1 MTRRT
6 DFGGASPTGSEGSC
20 DQLYWNRASDLLF
33 AVRPL
38 GAGRFTYAAINPAFE
53 AVLGISSR
61 NIGKLDVFDYM
72 GAEDA
77 RLIRSAFQACL
88 AQGSEVRV
96 RHGLA
101 FGGSRHDTETATI
114 PVIDPGG
121 GVRLIGSHRILRK
134 ELFDDAPGE
143 DDIRRAVS
151 LASIQE
157 DIHQRLASELH
168 DSTCQHLIAA
178 SLGLMR
184 IRAHLGASVNAERL
198 CDEIDA
204 SIGEA
209 LKEIRSFTYLRY
221 PQALTVDG
229 LKTTIEC
236 YARSFATR
244 TSLDVSTNIMRA
256 VDRLPKEHQR
266 LLLRVTQEALTNVFR
281 HAKATKVKIVIEATD
296 IHIRLMIS
304 DNGCGLVATRS
315 GHSVK
320 AISTGVGIPT
330 MSARLKQIG
339 GRLEIHSNP
348 AVPHSGTTVY
358 AVFAHGFTT
367 KVRKRKAVATAK
379 ARTIRHKTQ
388 TLRANGSR
396 GRGPR

>member
-6 DFGGASPTGSEGSC
+6 VLGEVSLTGLEASC
-20 DQLYWNRASDLLF
+20 YQLYWNRASDLLF

-38 GAGRFTYAAINPAFE
+38 GAGRFTYEAINPAFE
-53 AVLGISSR
+53 AALGVSSR
-61 NIGKLDVFDYM
+61 KNRKLDVFGYM

-77 RLIRSAFQACL
+77 RLICSAFQTCL

-96 RHGLA
+96 RHRLA
-101 FGGSRHDTETATI
+101 FGGSRHDTETTAV
-114 PVIDPGG
+114 PVIHPDGS
-121 GVRLIGSHRILRK
+121 VRLIGNHRILR
-134 ELFDDAPGE
+134 GE
-143 DDIRRAVS
+143 DDIRRNVS

-157 DIHQRLASELH
+157 DIHQRFASELH

-178 SLGLMR
+178 SLSLMR
-184 IRAHLGASVNAERL
+184 MRTHLGASVNAERL
-198 CDEIDA
+198 FDEIDA

-209 LKEIRSFTYLRY
+209 LKEIRAFAYLRY

-244 TSLDVSTNIMRA
+244 TSLDVSTNITRA

-281 HAKATKVKIVIEATD
+281 HAKATKVKVVLEETD
-296 IHIRLMIS
+296 AHIRLMIS
-304 DNGCGLVATRS
+304 DNGCGLLAGRA
-315 GHSVK
+315 GRGVK

-339 GRLEIHSNP
+339 GRLEIHSDP

-358 AVFAHGFTT
+358 AVFAHGFAT
-367 KVRKRKAVATAK
+367 KVRKRKTVAATAK
-379 ARTIRHKTQ
+379 AK
-388 TLRANGSR
+388 ANTS
-396 GRGPR
+396 

>member
-1 MTRRT
+1 M
-6 DFGGASPTGSEGSC
+6 
-20 DQLYWNRASDLLF
+20 
-33 AVRPL
+33 
-38 GAGRFTYAAINPAFE
+38 
-53 AVLGISSR
+53 
-61 NIGKLDVFDYM
+61 
-72 GAEDA
+72 
-77 RLIRSAFQACL
+77 
-88 AQGSEVRV
+88 
-96 RHGLA
+96 
-101 FGGSRHDTETATI
+101 
-114 PVIDPGG
+114 
-121 GVRLIGSHRILRK
+121 IGSHRILRK
-134 ELFDDAPGE
+134 ELFDDAPGD

-178 SLGLMR
+178 SLGLMQ
-184 IRAHLGASVNAERL
+184 IRAHLGDSVNAERL

-204 SIGEA
+204 SLGEA
-209 LKEIRSFTYLRY
+209 LKEIRAFTYLRY

-236 YARSFATR
+236 YAQSFATR
-244 TSLDVSTNIMRA
+244 TSLDVSTNITRA

-296 IHIRLMIS
+296 IHIRLIIS
-304 DNGCGLVATRS
+304 DNGCGLVATRA
-315 GHSVK
+315 GHSLK
-320 AISTGVGIPT
+320 AISTGVGIPA

-367 KVRKRKAVATAK
+367 KVRKRKTVATAK
-379 ARTIRHKTQ
+379 ARTNT
-388 TLRANGSR
+388 
-396 GRGPR
+396 P